1 MRIPGLQRLPISRPL
16 ARRLALGLAGLRAAL
31 GVTALAAPALAG
43 KPWIGEDASRPG
55 TRVFGRSMG
64 GRDLALGLG
73 ALLAARHG
81 APVRGWVEA
90 GALADVTDAGGTLLA
105 YGTLPR
111 RTRPLILAIT
121 LGAVVAGGV
130 LAPFVDDTSR

>member
-31 GVTALAAPALAG
+31 GVTAVAAPALAG
-43 KPWIGEDASRPG
+43 KPWIGDDAGRPG

-111 RTRPLILAIT
+111 RTRPLILAVT
-121 LGAVVAGGV
+121 LGAVVAGAV
-130 LAPFVDDTSR
+130 LAPFVDDASR